1 MFTLCVIKT
10 CDSIF
15 VNLSLKEV
23 SSVFMFDNIS
33 NLFQY
38 SISIF
43 DDSSLFNFFDALSD
57 IAIFNFKIAL

>member
-23 SSVFMFDNIS
+23 SSVFMFDKS

-57 IAIFNFKIAL
+57 IAIFNFKIAF

>member
-1 MFTLCVIKT
+1 
-10 CDSIF
+10 
-15 VNLSLKEV
+15 
-23 SSVFMFDNIS
+23 MFDNIS